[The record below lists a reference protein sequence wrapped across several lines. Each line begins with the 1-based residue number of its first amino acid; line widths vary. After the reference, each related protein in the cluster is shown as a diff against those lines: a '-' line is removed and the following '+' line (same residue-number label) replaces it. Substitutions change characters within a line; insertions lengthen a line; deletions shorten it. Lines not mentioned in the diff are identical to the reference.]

1 MNQETVKAILTI
13 IVTAA
18 VNVANILGYALDA
31 DAVVNAVLTVFSF
44 VCIVYSWWF
53 NQNVT
58 PEAQQAQLVLNKLK
72 NEKKAVQMKEED
84 DA

>member
-1 MNQETVKAILTI
+1 MNQETLKAILTI

-18 VNVANILGYALDA
+18 VNIANVLGYALDM
-31 DAVVNAVLTVFSF
+31 DTVLNAVLSVFAF
-44 VCIVYSWWF
+44 ACIVWSWWF

-58 PEAQQAQLVLNKLK
+58 HEAQQAQIVLNQLK
-72 NEKKAVQMKEED
+72 NEKRALKMKERG

>member
-1 MNQETVKAILTI
+1 MNKETLKAILTI

-18 VNVANILGYALDA
+18 VNIANILGYALDM
-31 DAVVNAVLTVFSF
+31 DTVLNAVLSVFSF
-44 VCIVYSWWF
+44 ACIVYSWWF

-58 PEAQQAQLVLNKLK
+58 LEAQQAQLVLNQLK
-72 NEKKAVQMKEED
+72 NEKRALKLRDK